1 MTNSTILANA
11 RIVLSDEV
19 VEGSLAIEDGK
30 IAEILPGRSFGGEDL
45 GGDFLLPGLVELHT
59 DQIEGHHH
67 PRSGVV
73 WNEIAAIQ
81 AHDGQVATSG
91 ITTVLDAMRVGTDEN
106 TRSKAEDVAELA
118 AALGRATSEGR
129 LRAEHF
135 LHLRCE
141 VSADDAVDGFALLQE
156 HPRLKLVSLMDHAP
170 GQRQFHDMD
179 ALKAYLTDKFAM
191 SDAEFEDYAAT
202 RIAQSQRNAPG
213 HRRAIADAC
222 AARGIALASHDDATL
237 AHVEEAVALGT
248 RIAEFPTSIAAAR
261 ASREAGMKV
270 LMGAPNVVRGRSHS
284 GNISAIAL
292 LRAGLLDVLSS
303 DYVPFSLIQAV
314 FALADGGEADLPAAT
329 RLASA
334 NPAAAIGL
342 TDRGTIAEGL
352 RADLTRISHRT
363 GEPPVVRAVWREGR
377 RVA

>member
-1 MTNSTILANA
+1 MTEPAILANA
-11 RIVLSDEV
+11 RLVLADEI
-19 VEGSLAIEDGK
+19 VEGAVVIEDGL
-30 IAEILPGRSFGGEDL
+30 IAEIRPGRMN
-45 GGDFLLPGLVELHT
+45 GGDNMGGDYLLPGLVELHT

-73 WNEIAAIQ
+73 WNAMAAIQ

-106 TRSKAEDVAELA
+106 TRSSSEDVAALA
-118 AALGRATSEGR
+118 TTLERAMNDGR

-141 VSADDAVDGFALLQE
+141 VSADDVLEGFRLIKDQ
-156 HPRLKLVSLMDHAP
+156 PRLKLVSLMDHAP
-170 GQRQFHDMD
+170 GQRQFHDLA
-179 ALKAYLTDKFAM
+179 ALKAYLTDKFRM
-191 SDAEFEDYAAT
+191 SEADFEAFAAA
-202 RIAQSQRNAPG
+202 RIAQSEKNAAP
-213 HRRAIADAC
+213 HRRAIAEEC
-222 AARGIALASHDDATL
+222 RGRGIALASHDDATL
-237 AHVEEAVALGT
+237 AHVEESNSLGT
-248 RIAEFPTSIAAAR
+248 QISEFPTSIAAAQ
-261 ASREAGMKV
+261 ASRDAGMKV
-270 LMGAPNVVRGRSHS
+270 LMGAPNIVRGGSHS
-284 GNISAIAL
+284 GNISAHDL
-292 LRAGLLDVLSS
+292 LRAGLLDILSS

-314 FALADGGEADLPAAT
+314 FALAEKGDASLPAAV

-342 TDRGTIAEGL
+342 TDRGTIAEGR
-352 RADLTRISHRT
+352 RADLVRAAHKA

>member
-1 MTNSTILANA
+1 MTNATILANA
-11 RIVLSDEV
+11 RIVLADEI
-19 VEGSLAIEDGK
+19 VEGGLAIEGGK
-30 IAEILPGRSFGGEDL
+30 IAEVLPGRSNGDEDM
-45 GGDFLLPGLVELHT
+45 GGDYLMPGLVELHT

-73 WNEIAAIQ
+73 WNETAAVQ

-91 ITTVLDAMRVGTDEN
+91 ITTVFDAVRVGSDEN
-106 TRSKAEDVAELA
+106 TRSDIENVVALA
-118 AALGRATSEGR
+118 ASIERAGAEER

-141 VSADDAVDGFALLQE
+141 VSADDVIAGFERLMD

-170 GQRQFHDMD
+170 GQRQFHDLG
-179 ALKAYLTDKFAM
+179 ALKAYLTDKFKM
-191 SDAEFEDYAAT
+191 SEADFEAFAT
-202 RIAQSQRNAPG
+202 ARIAQSERNAGP
-213 HRRAIADAC
+213 HRRAIAAKC
-222 AARGIALASHDDATL
+222 LERGIALASHDDATST
-237 AHVEEAVALGT
+237 HVEEAVALGT
-248 RIAEFPTSIAAAR
+248 RIAEFPTSVAAAS

-270 LMGAPNVVRGRSHS
+270 LMGAPNIVRGRSHS
-284 GNISAIAL
+284 GNISAIDL

-314 FALADGGEADLPAAT
+314 FALAEAGDVSLPVAT

-334 NPAAAIGL
+334 NPAEAVCLA
-342 TDRGTIAEGL
+342 DRGCIATGL
-352 RADLTRISHRT
+352 RADLIRVAHRS
-363 GEPPVVRAVWREGR
+363 GEPPVVRAVWREGF